1 MKEQENKILEGWRGR
16 WYTIIF
22 ESDTKAGKR
31 FDILLLIAIIGSLL
45 VIMLETVP
53 SINQKYRNIL
63 IGFEWFFTI
72 LFSVEYIVRLIIV
85 SRPWNYARSF
95 YGIIDLISIL
105 PSYLAIVLGGA
116 QYFIVIRSLRLL
128 RVFRVLK
135 MVRFIGEANV
145 LSSALRASRHKI
157 AVFIIA
163 VVCMTFIMG
172 TIMYIVEGPEHGFK
186 SIPISV
192 YWCIVT
198 LTTVGYGDISPETP
212 LGQLIASIIMIMG
225 YGIIAVPTGIVT
237 SELNRQS
244 KEESSPNS
252 TRVCPVCDASDLKF
266 KAQYCHDCGEKIG

>member
-1 MKEQENKILEGWRGR
+1 
-16 WYTIIF
+16 
-22 ESDTKAGKR
+22 
-31 FDILLLIAIIGSLL
+31 
-45 VIMLETVP
+45 
-53 SINQKYRNIL
+53 
-63 IGFEWFFTI
+63 
-72 LFSVEYIVRLIIV
+72 
-85 SRPWNYARSF
+85 
-95 YGIIDLISIL
+95 
-105 PSYLAIVLGGA
+105 
-116 QYFIVIRSLRLL
+116 
-128 RVFRVLK
+128 

-145 LSSALRASRHKI
+145 LSSALRSSRHKI

-172 TIMYIVEGPEHGFK
+172 TVMYIVEGPEHGFK

-244 KEESSPNS
+244 KEEASLTGSKDCPNCN
-252 TRVCPVCDASDLKF
+252 TTDLKL
-266 KAQYCHDCGEKIG
+266 KAHYCYNCGEKIG

>member
-1 MKEQENKILEGWRGR
+1 MKKEKAPHSHWRSR

-22 ESDTKAGKR
+22 ESDTKSGRR
-31 FDILLLIAIIGSLL
+31 FDILLLIAIFGSLL

-53 SINQKYRNIL
+53 GITEKYPDVFESL
-63 IGFEWFFTI
+63 EWFFTI
-72 LFSVEYIVRLIIV
+72 LFSIEYLVRLRIV
-85 SRPWNYARSF
+85 NRPWSYAFSF
-95 YGIIDLISIL
+95 YGIIDLISVL
-105 PSYLAIVLGGA
+105 PSYLAIFLGGA

-145 LSSALRASRHKI
+145 LSDALKASRHKI

-172 TIMYIVEGPEHGFK
+172 TVMYMVEGPEHGFS
-186 SIPISV
+186 SIPISI

-212 LGQLIASIIMIMG
+212 LGQLIASIIMILG
-225 YGIIAVPTGIVT
+225 YGIIAVPTGILT
-237 SELNRQS
+237 SELNKQA
-244 KEESSPNS
+244 KEENKVPIKSCS
-252 TRVCPVCDASDLKF
+252 VCNKTDIPI
-266 KAQYCHDCGEKIG
+266 KAHYCYNCGEDIS

>member
-1 MKEQENKILEGWRGR
+1 MKKEDQILSGWRGR

-22 ESDTKAGKR
+22 ESDTKAGKN
-31 FDILLLIAIIGSLL
+31 FDILLLIAIVASLL

-53 SINQKYRNIL
+53 SINQKYPKVFISL
-63 IGFEWFFTI
+63 EWFFTI
-72 LFSVEYIVRLIIV
+72 LFTLEYIVRLAIV
-85 SRPWNYARSF
+85 SRHWNYARSF

-135 MVRFIGEANV
+135 MVRFIGEATV
-145 LSSALRASRHKI
+145 LGSALKASRHKI
-157 AVFIIA
+157 VVFIIA

-172 TIMYIVEGPEHGFK
+172 TLMYMVEGPEHGFK
-186 SIPISV
+186 SIPISI

-198 LTTVGYGDISPETP
+198 LTTVGYGDISPQTP
-212 LGQLIASIIMIMG
+212 LGQLVASIIMIMG

-244 KEESSPNS
+244 KEDVAANK
-252 TRVCPVCDASDLKF
+252 TKACPYCNTADLKF
-266 KAQYCHDCGEKIG
+266 KAIYCYNCGEKIA